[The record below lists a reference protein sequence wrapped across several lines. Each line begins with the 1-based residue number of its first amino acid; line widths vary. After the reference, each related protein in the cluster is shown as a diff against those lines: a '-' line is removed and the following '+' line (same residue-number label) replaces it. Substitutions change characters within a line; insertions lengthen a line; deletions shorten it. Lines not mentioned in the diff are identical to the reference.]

1 MEAAKESYNSIPHT
15 GTLGSDR
22 EKGAVAKRQCV
33 EHIED
38 TVIADEGE
46 NVISYFSTL
55 DGRNCMKISGCFWMD
70 EQKISDRVYIS
81 GKDEIG
87 AIGKDFDL
95 MAEKFQENVLQLR

>member
-1 MEAAKESYNSIPHT
+1 
-15 GTLGSDR
+15 
-22 EKGAVAKRQCV
+22 
-33 EHIED
+33 
-38 TVIADEGE
+38 
-46 NVISYFSTL
+46 
-55 DGRNCMKISGCFWMD
+55 MD